1 MQSTYKEVYQYYTN
15 DIIPKAKDNI
25 YKHVGASL
33 RKMKTSGFVQ
43 DTQEMSV
50 DDLLKYLIIAH
61 LIDNISM
68 RDKIDLF
75 LSLFNGEDTVLIDND
90 EHDIVSNVKKYFTT
104 YMITTTNSINQSFS
118 AFLFYDQVLKQ
129 TKTMVYFML
138 SMTINN
144 GN

>member
-1 MQSTYKEVYQYYTN
+1 MQTTYKEFYEYYTN
-15 DIIPKAKDNI
+15 DTIPKPKDNI

-50 DDLLKYLIIAH
+50 DDLLKYLVIAH

-75 LSLFNGEDTVLIDND
+75 LSLFNEDAVVIDND
-90 EHDIVSNVKKYFTT
+90 EYDIIS
-104 YMITTTNSINQSFS
+104 SF
-118 AFLFYDQVLKQ
+118 L
-129 TKTMVYFML
+129 TR
-138 SMTINN
+138 
-144 GN
+144 